1 MEEKKLTEKIVINP
15 EHELTDLV
23 REIHKSKA
31 DRIVLTFTEHTDLL
45 ISPIN
50 LRVLSETAQR
60 ENKLLI
66 AQIIQ
71 NPTGVRN
78 AKLAGIKTIDSPS
91 NPTEY
96 EWEEAEEIIISKE
109 REKLERKKILETVA
123 IQTDQKEVFEEKVE
137 ENIEKNIPERKEIE
151 EKKEEEPSKRDYID
165 KRGLKTHSPFISIDQ
180 DIPSPLVEEPIN
192 IIDEKKKRSFNFK
205 NTLPF
210 KKVLPNGKP
219 NIDINKKKVLRTFL
233 YIFIPLLLLCV
244 LGGFLFNEFGTLV
257 KVKIFVE
264 SKPISVES
272 ILTGDSNID
281 KIDFESLKIP
291 IKTEEKSKGLSSTIT
306 ATGKAYKGEKAKGT
320 VNITYTLDCLED
332 PPKVTLPVG
341 QKLTSSNGK
350 VYELKNSVSF
360 GCDTGTMHSAGVE
373 IIAIEI
379 GPEYNSTT
387 INQKFTVQS
396 YPDTDFLVLSTS
408 PFTGGTKEE
417 YTVLSQTDIDNGVEA
432 LSSTAIE
439 EIKSEL
445 REVSGDWEI
454 IEDSIISSVD
464 KTSIKTDKR
473 VGDEATDVNLDI
485 TVKGTATYF
494 KTEGLTEGLKDLLKK
509 NAEEEKLFENDK
521 DMELELSEDITKSVT
536 VDEVKKDSVK
546 IKIVASANIKPK
558 INKDELLKDLAGLSW
573 DEGKNFLNELD
584 YAEKKPEVI
593 FNPVNYPQFLKRFP
607 KRKGRILIEL
617 KEVEIESK
625 SD

>member
-1 MEEKKLTEKIVINP
+1 MGEKKLTEKIVINP
-15 EHELTDLV
+15 EDELTDLV

-50 LRVLSETAQR
+50 LKVLSETAQR

-78 AKLAGIKTIDSPS
+78 AKLAGIKTIDTPS

-96 EWEEAEEIIISKE
+96 EWEEAEEMIITKE
-109 REKLERKKILETVA
+109 REKLERKKILETATVE
-123 IQTDQKEVFEEKVE
+123 TNQKEVFEEKVE
-137 ENIEKNIPERKEIE
+137 ENIEKNIPKRDAIE
-151 EKKEEEPSKRDYID
+151 EKREEEPSKKDYID

-180 DIPSPLVEEPIN
+180 DIPSALVEEPVN
-192 IIDEKKKRSFNFK
+192 IVDERKKRSFDFK
-205 NTLPF
+205 STLPF

-233 YIFIPLLLLCV
+233 YIFIPLLILCV

-306 ATGKAYKGEKAKGT
+306 ATGKASRGDKAEGKVT
-320 VNITYTLDCLED
+320 VTYFVTCEED
-332 PPKVTLPVG
+332 TPDITLPVG
-341 QKLTSSNGK
+341 QIITSPGGK
-350 VYELKNSVSF
+350 TYSLKTSVSV
-360 GCDTGTMHSAGVE
+360 GCSSSMSADNIS
-373 IIAIEI
+373 IIATEF
-379 GPEYNSTT
+379 GKEYNLSNINQTFSITGYSSEDLFAKNTTT
-387 INQKFTVQS
+387 IS
-396 YPDTDFLVLSTS
+396 
-408 PFTGGTKEE
+408 GGTTEE
-417 YTVLSQTDIDNGVEA
+417 YTVLSQTDVDNGVEA

-464 KTSIKTDKR
+464 KASIKTDKK
-473 VGDEATDVNLDI
+473 VGEEATDVNLDI
-485 TVKGTATYF
+485 TVKGSATYYN
-494 KTEGLTEGLKDLLKK
+494 TDGLTEGLKNLLKK
-509 NAEEEKLFENDK
+509 KADEEKLFENDE
-521 DMELELSEDITKSVT
+521 DLELELSEDITKSVT
-536 VDEVKKDSVK
+536 VEEFKKDSVK

-573 DEGKNFLNELD
+573 DEGKNYLNELN

-593 FNPVNYPQFLKRFP
+593 FNPVNYPQFLKKFP

-617 KEVEIESK
+617 KEVDVESK